1 MGAADLRAA
10 AKEGRG
16 EGRVIRAKRTR
27 ERPFYFGRPLEA
39 SAIEQA
45 DIHCKP
51 DHELESGMPL
61 YELGMQ
67 SFEAVPTTTFA
78 DEGVLERKH
87 LQRLLCNDITPIGSD
102 LMVLAEEFGEWEDC
116 KRRIDLLCIDKKGA
130 LVVVEIKRTEDG
142 GHMELQAVRYAA
154 MVSGMTVEQ
163 AVHAHAKMIGGVNAE
178 EMARK
183 NIVEF
188 LAADAIEEVDFD
200 SNVRIILVAAD
211 FSQEI
216 TTSVLWLNKY
226 DINITCIRL
235 KPYKI
240 NNRVFVDL
248 TQVIPLPEAEDYE
261 VKLRAQAQEAR
272 KAQSLRE
279 ETLRRFWTQLIQR
292 SHERTGLFAK
302 KSPTSDSWISV
313 GIGRGGFSLYVSQS
327 KGQTRIECYIT
338 FGQYEE
344 KTVAAF
350 NALRERRQKI
360 ETTFGEQL
368 DWQELPGRLGSRIC
382 TYMPGSWMSPEAEW
396 PALQDEMIA
405 ILLRLEKSLR
415 PEIQMLQF

>member
-1 MGAADLRAA
+1 
-10 AKEGRG
+10 
-16 EGRVIRAKRTR
+16 
-27 ERPFYFGRPLEA
+27 
-39 SAIEQA
+39 
-45 DIHCKP
+45 
-51 DHELESGMPL
+51 MPL
-61 YELGMQ
+61 YELGVQ

-87 LQRLLCNDITPIGSD
+87 LQRLLRNDISPIGSD

-240 NNRVFVDL
+240 NDRVFVDL

-327 KGQTRIECYIT
+327 KGQTRIECYVT